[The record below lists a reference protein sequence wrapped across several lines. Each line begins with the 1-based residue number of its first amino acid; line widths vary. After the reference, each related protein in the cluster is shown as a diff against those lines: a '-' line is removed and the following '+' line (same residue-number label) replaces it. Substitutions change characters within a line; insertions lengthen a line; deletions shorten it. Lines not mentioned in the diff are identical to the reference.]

1 MPLMRIGTGPRCKP
15 SREAT
20 SQMQEKEKKDE
31 FDAILK
37 ENPDSLVIID
47 FYATWCGP
55 CKIMGPK
62 FAKLSNEYTSVVFV
76 KVDVDESEDIVSRF
90 DIKVMP
96 TFVFMRKGAQ
106 IDLVEGSVEDDL
118 RKKIE
123 QHNFLRHTSCGLP
136 RIGLFS
142 NIHLKERINENF
154 INTKFALLS
163 L

>member
-1 MPLMRIGTGPRCKP
+1 MTIREP
-15 SREAT
+15 SDV
-20 SQMQEKEKKDE
+20 DE

-123 QHNFLRHTSCGLP
+123 QH
-136 RIGLFS
+136 
-142 NIHLKERINENF
+142 K
-154 INTKFALLS
+154 
-163 L
+163 